1 MKRFMIPL
9 ALAGALIFNTGMA
22 QQAQASDETVGT
34 IIGAVGG
41 GLLGSAMGKGKGR
54 LVATAA
60 GTVIGAVIGHEIA
73 HDTYDNDP
81 YKRPRVH
88 AKNRDYRDYDDYDR
102 PRTRVVYKRVPVKV
116 HKHPKHKKWNRVARY
131 DGDVL
136 ICNKNG
142 KRCHWYD

>member
-9 ALAGALIFNTGMA
+9 ALVGALIFNTSMV
-22 QQAQASDETVGT
+22 QQLHASDETVGT

-73 HDTYDNDP
+73 HDAYDSEP
-81 YKRPRVH
+81 YDRPRIR
-88 AKNRDYRDYDDYDR
+88 AKNREYRDYDDYDR
-102 PRTRVVYKRVPVKV
+102 PPTRIVYQRVPVKG
-116 HKHPKHKKWNRVARY
+116 HKHPKHKKWDRVARY
-131 DGDVL
+131 DNDILV
-136 ICNKNG
+136 CNKNG

>member
-9 ALAGALIFNTGMA
+9 ALAGALILTTSVP

-73 HDTYDNDP
+73 HDAYDNDP
-81 YKRPRVH
+81 YDRPRAH
-88 AKNRDYRDYDDYDR
+88 AKKRDYRDYDR
-102 PRTRVVYKRVPVKV
+102 PRTRVVYQRVPVKEY
-116 HKHPKHKKWNRVARY
+116 KHPKHKKWDRVARY
-131 DGDVL
+131 DKDIL